1 MPGTI
6 TLYKPVSQKELDL
19 IKKSGWK
26 AFPLELKEQPFF
38 YPLMKDAYSAQI
50 SKECTTPAYSIG
62 YITRF
67 EIDVEFVSR
76 YKVRHIGPSRQQ
88 ELWIPPEELNEFNQ
102 HLSGVIEVVGTV
114 TSE

>member
-1 MPGTI
+1 MPGTF

-26 AFPLELKEQPFF
+26 AFPTELNEQPFF
-38 YPLMKDAYSAQI
+38 YPLMKEAYAVQI
-50 SKECTTPAYSIG
+50 SREATAPAYGVG

-76 YKVRHIGPSRQQ
+76 YKIRNIGPGRQQ
-88 ELWIPPEELNEFNQ
+88 ELWIPPDELQEFNS
-102 HLSGVIEVVGTV
+102 HITGLIEVVGTV